1 MTEEGVKKK
10 REDVFPNID
19 FTTFILSLNA
29 SALVHLGIVED
40 PGTGQR
46 RRNMDLAKQTIDV
59 LAMLEEKTRGN
70 LKEDE
75 ERLFHHLLQDL
86 RLRYVASEKTS

>member
-1 MTEEGVKKK
+1 MTKGGGETV
-10 REDVFPNID
+10 REDVFPKID

-29 SALVHLGIVED
+29 SALVHLGVVED

-46 RRNMDLAKQTIDV
+46 CRNLALAKQTIDILGV
-59 LAMLEEKTRGN
+59 LEEKTKGN

-75 ERLFHHLLQDL
+75 ERLFLHLLQDL
-86 RLRYVASEKTS
+86 RLRYVRSE

>member
-1 MTEEGVKKK
+1 MTTAGQGEGV
-10 REDVFPNID
+10 FPRID

-29 SALVHLGIVED
+29 SALVHMGVVED

-46 RRNMDLAKQTIDV
+46 RRNMMLAKQTIDV

-75 ERLFHHLLQDL
+75 ERLFLHLLQDL
-86 RLRYVASEKTS
+86 RLRYVRGE